1 MMISA
6 RNQIDVTV
14 EEVRRGVVNALVV
27 LKTAQGTQMEASI
40 TENNAEALQL
50 GAGDKVIA
58 FFKASHVL
66 IATGWAM
73 AISARNMLEGVVEAI
88 ITGSVNTEI
97 VLKLPSGDRLTSI
110 ITNEAAGNLALKEG
124 ENAVAIIK
132 ESDVMIAKA

>member
-110 ITNEAAGNLALKEG
+110 ITNEAAGNLALKKG